1 MDLNFWNATVNK
13 GGGERRRKEVAKEVA
28 KEDSESTT
36 LCLFLQLATRYP
48 LETRMIPNFSHHRCG
63 WQQWRALH
71 RTATPCSRGA
81 LTSHSI
87 NAVL

>member
-1 MDLNFWNATVNK
+1 MDLNFWKATVNK

-63 WQQWRALH
+63 WQQWRAAPHGYTLLM
-71 RTATPCSRGA
+71 GA